1 MNDFSYL
8 LVTYV
13 VLQISHFPCAVN
25 NCVKRYLNRQYKFEV
40 SFWSFHESLNVS
52 NIGAEAAEMN
62 VGMFGAF
69 GKWTRKQAFTAT
81 FISISHNF
89 KFTYIGGL

>member
-13 VLQISHFPCAVN
+13 VLQISHFLCAVN
-25 NCVKRYLNRQYKFEV
+25 NCVKRYLNRQYKFV
-40 SFWSFHESLNVS
+40 NVS
-52 NIGAEAAEMN
+52 NIGAEEAEIN

-69 GKWTRKQAFTAT
+69 GKWTRKQAFTY
-81 FISISHNF
+81 N
-89 KFTYIGGL
+89 L